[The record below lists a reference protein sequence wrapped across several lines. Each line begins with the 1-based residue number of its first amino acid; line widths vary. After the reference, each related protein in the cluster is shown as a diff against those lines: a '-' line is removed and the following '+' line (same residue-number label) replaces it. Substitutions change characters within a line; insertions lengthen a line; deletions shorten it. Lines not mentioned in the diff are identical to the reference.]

1 MRELVLIDFGL
12 SKLYLDG
19 SKNHK
24 RQNKTEKLIG
34 CLHYASINSHN
45 KIDLSRR
52 DDLISL
58 IYSFIYM
65 FFGKLP
71 WNNIS
76 SNTISSKMEMIKYEK
91 KMFIHN
97 QDYDCNIMKK
107 MKNTINYLYEL
118 EYDEKPN
125 YFLMEIHINNILDHT
140 KQQWDDMLSVN
151 LTGPYLCCKA
161 VIPHMIT
168 GGKGK
173 IINFGS
179 IASFMG
185 RPDRVA
191 YVAAKTGV
199 LGLTR
204 ALAVDLTGKN
214 ININTICPGLISTP
228 FNQKF
233 AEDPELGE
241 VWGKETIVGRW
252 GKPSD
257 IAGAAIF
264 LSSDDSD
271 FINGS
276 EIKIDGG
283 WLAAKTRKGE
293 ITNDE

>member
-1 MRELVLIDFGL
+1 MKLIGNYKIGSLIGQGSFGNVYSCKNKLTNNDYAMKIDKSAHDVKSIRYEASILKYLKKVPNVAKLIHYGSIDNKQYMVLELYGLTLEEYIISNKSISMVDKINYALQMLNIIKNVHSKGIIHRDIKPENFVFTIDMRELVLIDFGL

-125 YFLMEIHINNILDHT
+125 YFLMEIHINNILE
-140 KQQWDDMLSVN
+140 
-151 LTGPYLCCKA
+151 
-161 VIPHMIT
+161 
-168 GGKGK
+168 
-173 IINFGS
+173 
-179 IASFMG
+179 
-185 RPDRVA
+185 
-191 YVAAKTGV
+191 
-199 LGLTR
+199 
-204 ALAVDLTGKN
+204 
-214 ININTICPGLISTP
+214 NT
-228 FNQKF
+228 
-233 AEDPELGE
+233 
-241 VWGKETIVGRW
+241 
-252 GKPSD
+252 
-257 IAGAAIF
+257 
-264 LSSDDSD
+264 
-271 FINGS
+271 
-276 EIKIDGG
+276 
-283 WLAAKTRKGE
+283 
-293 ITNDE
+293 